1 MADLA
6 ISIVGQLLATTGVT
20 NIIATNLYPDYD
32 KQANK
37 VYPLAVYK
45 IENVT
50 SLTVNSGVNGS
61 QSADFIV
68 AAIGATYSDASA
80 VAIAMQTALDG
91 VSGVWSGV
99 TVQGIF
105 LKEDG
110 ISDDVITEP
119 QTEEILYYVK
129 ELTFE
134 VKYNY

>member
-1 MADLA
+1 MSSLA
-6 ISIVGQLLATTGVT
+6 GSIVGQLLATSGVT
-20 NIIATNLYPDYD
+20 DVIATRLYPDYD

-50 SLTVNSGVNGS
+50 PLIANDGPTGS
-61 QSADFIV
+61 ESADFII
-68 AAIGATYSDASA
+68 AAIGELYADANA
-80 VAIAMQTALDG
+80 VVVAMQTALQG
-91 VSGVWSGV
+91 ARGVWSGL
-99 TVQGIF
+99 TIQGIF